1 MKYVNKDSILS
12 PSYLKLFDEID
23 EKTKNLK
30 TLKTQLTQQQ
40 KLLDEDTTWIRGI
53 ILCDTL
59 NMIITK
65 EESKWIKTH
74 NKKLDNL
81 INEKKSINVIN
92 SVITSL
98 SSRSLN
104 NNEQRIL
111 TYVLKHGIAIS
122 PKQNDI
128 LVSSEASWAQV
139 ESKNIVKENFSLIQR
154 AKILSVQ

>member
-1 MKYVNKDSILS
+1 
-12 PSYLKLFDEID
+12 
-23 EKTKNLK
+23 
-30 TLKTQLTQQQ
+30 
-40 KLLDEDTTWIRGI
+40 
-53 ILCDTL
+53 
-59 NMIITK
+59 MIITK

-128 LVSSEASWAQV
+128 LVSSEA
-139 ESKNIVKENFSLIQR
+139 
-154 AKILSVQ
+154 